1 MRYCGRHFA
10 AAEIELIRELIALSP
25 PISPYQLSR
34 EVCAR
39 LNWRR
44 ADGKL
49 KDMSCRVAML
59 RMQADD
65 LFTLPPPRNA
75 KPVAYRA
82 HLASSPPCWRRPPHR
97 AWTSPVCGSNSSP
110 TIPTPCCGTP
120 TSSVITTSAI
130 NSCRARGCATHSRR
144 RDGRFARLRRER
156 LENQTAR
163 LLHRLDQPT
172 APAQLAPPRQQRAL
186 LILPWIQ
193 CPDLAPRAL
202 ALISRRLVE
211 DWYARYAYCPVLLET
226 FVEKPGFAGTCYKA
240 ANWQYLGD
248 TQGRGSSTR
257 SIAMPNRSKV
267 FGFIHSCATSA
278 APSATNRPA
287 VEFVWVFCKDVC
299 NRQGAICLA
308 QYPSHQSLALV
319 AALGGSLLR
328 SAYHRPGSA

>member
-25 PISPYQLSR
+25 PISRYQLSR

-82 HLASSPPCWRRPPHR
+82 HPGIESAVLAPTTTPSVDLARLRVELVANKPNSLLWNAYIERHHYLGHQLLPGAQLRYFIR
-97 AWTSPVCGSNSSP
+97 AEGGNS
-110 TIPTPCCGTP
+110 
-120 TSSVITTSAI
+120 
-130 NSCRARGCATHSRR
+130 
-144 RDGRFARLRRER
+144 RFARLRRER

-186 LILPWIQ
+186 P
-193 CPDLAPRAL
+193 
-202 ALISRRLVE
+202 
-211 DWYARYAYCPVLLET
+211 
-226 FVEKPGFAGTCYKA
+226 
-240 ANWQYLGD
+240 
-248 TQGRGSSTR
+248 
-257 SIAMPNRSKV
+257 
-267 FGFIHSCATSA
+267 H
-278 APSATNRPA
+278 PA
-287 VEFVWVFCKDVC
+287 VDTM
-299 NRQGAICLA
+299 
-308 QYPSHQSLALV
+308 P
-319 AALGGSLLR
+319 
-328 SAYHRPGSA
+328 